1 MRDVKDVEFAAC
13 GWFGGGFA
21 GWVVRDVVAV
31 DDVLVSFVRTLLSHG
46 CEHERESPHT

>member
-1 MRDVKDVEFAAC
+1 MRDVEDVEFAAC

-31 DDVLVSFVRTLLSHG
+31 DDVLCLFISMCVSMVSRVQ
-46 CEHERESPHT
+46 HT